1 MKGKPKKATSKTGK
15 LMVILNLKKMKNLT
29 KLKSVPFLS
38 LLMLSMV
45 FINAEDG
52 SWMPF
57 YIICGVLAAITLFRL
72 IEFFGK
78 SKASKN

>member
-1 MKGKPKKATSKTGK
+1 MKK
-15 LMVILNLKKMKNLT
+15 LT
-29 KLKSVPFLS
+29 QLKSIPFLS

-57 YIICGVLAAITLFRL
+57 YIIVGILAVITLVRL
-72 IEFFGK
+72 IETYSRK

>member
-1 MKGKPKKATSKTGK
+1 MKK
-15 LMVILNLKKMKNLT
+15 LT
-29 KLKSVPFLS
+29 QLKSIPFLA

-57 YIICGVLAAITLFRL
+57 YIISGILGVITVVRLA
-72 IEFFGK
+72 EMYFGK